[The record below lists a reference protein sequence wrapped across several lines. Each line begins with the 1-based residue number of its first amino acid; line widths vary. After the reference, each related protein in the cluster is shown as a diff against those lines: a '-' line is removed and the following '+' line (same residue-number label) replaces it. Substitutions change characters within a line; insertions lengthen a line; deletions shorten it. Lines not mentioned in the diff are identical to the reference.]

1 MKRFAFVALVLVA
14 AGCTDDV
21 DPDGGF
27 DDAGVS
33 DGGRDS
39 SGVDGGG
46 VDGGGVD
53 GGGVDGG
60 IDPCASPA
68 GPGPA
73 RILFVG
79 NSFTFTASMPT
90 VFRSLAVAGGYA
102 PGEVVTRAIGGQ
114 TLQGHRGDS
123 AAEGAPAR
131 VREGWDVVI
140 LQEYSTR
147 PTDSVGPADRFK
159 IDATW
164 FYDLAVEANPEVRVI
179 LYETFARR
187 FNHAIY
193 PGTFDDPEDMQA
205 QLRFHYRDCAE
216 NYIPAMSEAA
226 FAPPV
231 EFAAVGDAWESV
243 LMEGEPPR
251 LHGSDDYHPSAAGAY
266 LTALVFFGTIYDRST
281 VGLPAI
287 GVDEATALEL
297 QETADRFTR
306 ATRLA
311 PALECVPELPVGDEV
326 RVDFGPTAV
335 AGWAVLGSING
346 RVGPLVSVGGAATGV
361 TVSTSGFTGTQT
373 GGSSVNDLGYP
384 GGVSSDSLWVGSF
397 DGHAAA
403 LALEGTVTLSGL
415 SAGTYEITVFASRDG
430 SDGGNGRVTR
440 YAIGSESLELDVA
453 DNEGRVAVFA
463 EVESDGAVRM
473 TVGVATTGASRF
485 GYVGSLVVR
494 RVR

>member
-1 MKRFAFVALVLVA
+1 MTRRWLAALSIAVIA

-21 DPDGGF
+21 DPDGGVG
-27 DDAGVS
+27 DAGVR
-33 DGGRDS
+33 DGGASD
-39 SGVDGGG
+39 VGGG
-46 VDGGGVD
+46 DVGDGDAGV
-53 GGGVDGG
+53 
-60 IDPCASPA
+60 DPCASPE

-102 PGEVVTRAIGGQ
+102 PDEVVMRAIGGQ
-114 TLQGHRGDS
+114 TLQGHRADGAVD
-123 AAEGAPAR
+123 GAPAR

-147 PTDSVGPADRFK
+147 PTDSVGPAEQFK

-187 FNHAIY
+187 FNHSIY
-193 PGTFDDPEDMQA
+193 PRTFDDPEDMQA
-205 QLRFHYRDCAE
+205 QLRFHYRDCVE
-216 NYIPAMSEAA
+216 RYIPAMSEAA
-226 FAPPV
+226 FAPPP
-231 EFAAVGDAWESV
+231 EYAPVGDAWESV

-297 QETADRFTR
+297 QETADAFTG
-306 ATRLA
+306 ATRLP
-311 PALECVPELPVGDEV
+311 PALACVPELPVGDEV
-326 RVDFGPTAV
+326 RVDFGPTMAD
-335 AGWAVLGSING
+335 GWTALGAING
-346 RVGPLVSVGGAATGV
+346 SVGPLVSVGGAPTGIV
-361 TVSTSGFTGTQT
+361 ASTSGFTGTQT
-373 GGSSVNDLGYP
+373 GGSASNTLGYP
-384 GGVSSDSLWVGSF
+384 GDVSSDSLWVGSF

-415 SAGTYEITVFASRDG
+415 SPGTYELTVFASRDG
-430 SDGGNGRVTR
+430 DDGGNGRVTR
-440 YAIGSESLELDVA
+440 YSLGSETIELDVA
-453 DNEGRVAVFA
+453 DNERRVATFA
-463 EVESDGAVRM
+463 DVESDGSIRM
-473 TVGVATTGASRF
+473 TVGVSATGNSRF
-485 GYVGSLVVR
+485 AYVGSIVAR

>member
-1 MKRFAFVALVLVA
+1 MKRLALCCLVIIA
-14 AGCTDDV
+14 AGCTDDL
-21 DPDGGF
+21 DPDGGLG
-27 DDAGVS
+27 DAAVS
-33 DGGRDS
+33 DGGRRDGS
-39 SGVDGGG
+39 ADGGG
-46 VDGGGVD
+46 ADAGGADAGVD
-53 GGGVDGG
+53 
-60 IDPCASPA
+60 PCPSPE

-79 NSFTFTASMPT
+79 NSFTFTANMPT
-90 VFRSLAVAGGYA
+90 VFRSLALAGGYA
-102 PGEVVTRAIGGQ
+102 PDEVVMRAIGGQ
-114 TLQGHRGDS
+114 TLQGHRADS

-147 PTDSVGPADRFK
+147 PTDSVGPAERFK

-187 FNHAIY
+187 FNHSIY

-231 EFAAVGDAWESV
+231 ELAAVGDAWESV

-251 LHGSDDYHPSAAGAY
+251 LHGGDDYHPSAAGAY
-266 LTALVFFGTIYDRST
+266 LTALVLFGTIYERST

-297 QETADRFTR
+297 QETADSFTG
-306 ATRLA
+306 ATRPA

-326 RVDFGPTAV
+326 RVDFGPTA
-335 AGWAVLGSING
+335 ADGWADLGSING
-346 RVGPLVSVGGAATGV
+346 SVGPLVSVGGAATGIV
-361 TVSTSGFTGTQT
+361 ARTSGFTGTQT
-373 GGSSVNDLGYP
+373 GGSAANDLGYP

-415 SAGTYEITVFASRDG
+415 SAGTYVITVFASRDG
-430 SDGGNGRVTR
+430 DDGGNGRVTR
-440 YAIGSESLELDVA
+440 YAIGSESIELDVV
-453 DNEGRVAVFA
+453 DNESRVATFA
-463 EVESDGAVRM
+463 EVESDGTLRM
-473 TVGVATTGASRF
+473 TVGVSATGASRF
-485 GYVGSLVVR
+485 GYIGSLIAH